1 MRPFFLSL
9 FFTFIY
15 AAVMA
20 QDVTPP
26 TANCKNITVQL
37 DSWGYAAI
45 PAGDFDNGSTDDDAI
60 ASITAIRLNVDDYG
74 LIQDGNTVEFFCIDA
89 LLSPVTVL
97 LTVTDASGNTA
108 TCEASVTVEDNL
120 APTNLNCLSF
130 IADLQEDGTYYV
142 NPWYLDGGSEE
153 GCLADITASKTDFTC
168 NDIGDNYVTV
178 TYIDLSGNTA
188 TCDALIQVV
197 DILPPSVVC
206 QDITIELDQ
215 NGNATLDPASIDGG
229 TYDNCS
235 FALEASQTAFDANNL
250 GENSVT
256 LTATDPSGNA
266 SACDAIVTINPY
278 PMQAVCQDITVA
290 LANGNVTIT
299 PQDVDDGSFGFETI
313 EVSNSYFDCS
323 SIGANEV
330 TLTVTNGDATASCTA
345 VVTVEGS
352 IPTASIAMSSIP
364 QGCQGDFKILTASS
378 NDQTSTFFWNNGKSE
393 QSIDATNGIYSVLA
407 TNQYGCT
414 AEAFQTVSFDKTL
427 TANAYTVVGI
437 DAVSFKR
444 NTVENGGVAVS
455 KAGAKATIDRNSVIT
470 ASSTFVK
477 APVISVTNGSTVTNK
492 ITAAAVVTLPTILAN
507 PFANSKKNVTVA
519 DNATITLT
527 DSIYGTISLGKN
539 SKVNFT
545 QPRIYA
551 VQYTAKE
558 GSTTSFSSCAQVTV
572 VKAVLFD
579 KNSKTNLAKNRV
591 TFYVKDKSASDEF
604 TFGPGAQFIG
614 NVYTLTGDIVVQ
626 KATAA
631 APTKLTGQFVAKNIT
646 ADEYTTWNWNTNC
659 ISCSQAPQAFASTS
673 AERLAAP
680 EQAEE
685 KSIETAVEVAA
696 YPNPFNDFSTI
707 RFRATT
713 DGKAKLAIYNI
724 AGQEVESLFEGN
736 IETGSEYT
744 FQFNGSNHPAGTYFY
759 RLETND
765 KVFVNKLMLTK

>member
-9 FFTFIY
+9 LFTFIY

-37 DSWGYAAI
+37 DTWGYAAI
-45 PAGDFDNGSTDDDAI
+45 AAQDLDDGSTDDDVI
-60 ASITAIRLNVDDYG
+60 ASFDASQT
-74 LIQDGNTVEFFCIDA
+74 EFFCVD
-89 LLSPVTVL
+89 LFDNPHTVV
-97 LTVTDASGNTA
+97 LTVTDASGNSS
-108 TCEASVTVEDNL
+108 TCESAVTVEDNL
-120 APTNLNCLSF
+120 APANLNCLSF

-142 NPWYLDGGSEE
+142 NPFYLDGGSEE

-168 NDIGDNYVTV
+168 DDIGDNYVTV
-178 TYIDLSGNTA
+178 TYVDLSGNTT
-188 TCDALIQVV
+188 TCEALIQVI
-197 DILPPSVVC
+197 DILPPTMVC

-215 NGNATLDPASIDGG
+215 NGNAAITAADIEGG

-235 FALEASQTAFDANNL
+235 FSLKASQTAFDANNL
-250 GENSVT
+250 GENVVT

-266 SACDAIVTINPY
+266 SACDATVTVNPY
-278 PMQAVCQDITVA
+278 PMSAVCQDITVT
-290 LANGNVTIT
+290 LANGNATIT
-299 PQDVDDGSFGFETI
+299 TQDVDGGSFGYENI

-330 TLTVTNGDATASCTA
+330 TLTVSNGDATASCTA

-352 IPTASIAMSSIP
+352 IPTASISSANIP
-364 QGCQGDFKILTASS
+364 ATCQGDFKVLTAQS
-378 NDQTSTFFWNNGKSE
+378 DDETSTFFWNNGKSG

-427 TANAYTVVGI
+427 TTNAYTVVGI

-444 NTVENGGVAVS
+444 NTVQNGGVAVS
-455 KAGAKATIDRNSVIT
+455 KAGAKATIDRSSVIT

-492 ITAAAVVTLPTILAN
+492 IAAAAVVTLPSILAN
-507 PFANSKKNVTVA
+507 PFGTSKKNVTVA

-527 DSIYGTISLGKN
+527 DSIYGTISLGRN

-572 VKAVLFD
+572 VKSVLFD
-579 KNSKTNLAKNRV
+579 KNSKTNLAQNKV

-604 TFGPGAQFIG
+604 TFGPGAQFVG
-614 NVYTLTGDIVVQ
+614 NVYTLTGDIVVK
-626 KATAA
+626 KATAT
-631 APTKLTGQFVAKNIT
+631 APTKLTGQFVAKNVT

-659 ISCSQAPQAFASTS
+659 ISCSQAPQAFASAST
-673 AERLAAP
+673 ERLAAP
-680 EQAEE
+680 EQTEE
-685 KSIETAVEVAA
+685 KSIENTVEIAA
-696 YPNPFNDFSTI
+696 YPNPFHDVATI
-707 RFRATT
+707 RFTASGE
-713 DGKAKLAIYNI
+713 GKAKLAIFNI
-724 AGQEVESLFEGN
+724 AGQEVERLFEGN
-736 IETGSEYT
+736 TEAGNEYN
-744 FQFNGSNHPAGTYFY
+744 FQFNGANQPAGTYFY

-765 KVFVNKLMLTK
+765 KVFVNKLILTK